1 VRELEN
7 VVERLAITHAGRVA
21 DVVDLGIGELA
32 PVPRAA
38 AAPQL
43 DTGAFRTLREMER
56 WWIVATLT
64 RLEGNRTRAAR
75 ELGIS
80 LRTLRNKI
88 HEYRIV
94 EPETLPRSGSAR
106 PLAAGRA

>member
-1 VRELEN
+1 
-7 VVERLAITHAGRVA
+7 
-21 DVVDLGIGELA
+21 
-32 PVPRAA
+32 
-38 AAPQL
+38 
-43 DTGAFRTLREMER
+43 MER

-75 ELGIS
+75 ERGNS